1 MRPVK
6 PGETTRSCRNDS
18 AWSWSRRLRRRLVD
32 AAHRRF
38 GPEAPWV
45 RRHAAHC
52 PHCQRRLASLARV
65 DLTLSII
72 KSQPHRLDLLTRANT
87 AAIRMLSCQLR
98 QSEAAERLK
107 EAKPEPT
114 CVDPYAGHQNA
125 ILNVAAC
132 LAILLL
138 TKAGIFASL
147 DKARTRGEATMKQY
161 YANRAGE
168 DLAGEV
174 FKS

>member
-1 MRPVK
+1 MRLVK
-6 PGETTRSCRNDS
+6 SGETTRSCRNDS
-18 AWSWSRRLRRRLVD
+18 AGSWSVRLRRRLVD

-52 PHCQRRLASLARV
+52 PHCRRRLASLTRV
-65 DLTLSII
+65 DLALSII

-98 QSEAAERLK
+98 QTETAERLK
-107 EAKPEPT
+107 QARPEPA
-114 CVDPYAGHQNA
+114 CADPYAGHQNA

-147 DKARTRGEATMKQY
+147 DKARTRGEAAMKHY
-161 YANRAGE
+161 YADRAGE